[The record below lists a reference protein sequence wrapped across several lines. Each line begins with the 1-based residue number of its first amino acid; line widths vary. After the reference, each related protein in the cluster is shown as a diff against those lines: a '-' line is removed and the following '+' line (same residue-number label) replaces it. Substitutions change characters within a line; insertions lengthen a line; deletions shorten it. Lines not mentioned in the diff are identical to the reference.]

1 MLSRIKTW
9 FVPLLTLLAV
19 VGLGVFLTFNG
30 PTADLDSRANNNGSV
45 QVSAAEDEAKEMSF
59 YKLASAGSVLFN
71 KELAPQA
78 DEAKGLGQFQSQSN
92 AGVTGGLLGF
102 GDGNKTKGLT
112 GFFNSLLSSSSASMS
127 YDSIGAVENKAQGSN
142 NLKTQGYI
150 YLGASLKDLGLDS
163 TDTDGGL
170 GFGRYLVGIPVI
182 LVFLLSYL
190 VTVFFTVTA
199 TILKWFNPFALFYT
213 AATMLVPSTSG
224 FLGGESMPGWMNSIA
239 PLFTNLYLGMKDIGL
254 YFTIPVSVAL
264 MLAGVLLF
272 KKSPGGEGAW
282 GRLKKIILRLLFIFF
297 GIPILGSTYT
307 MSLDMMSSYSA
318 NNPAGD
324 LINKTF
330 IDFKAWA
337 QDNRLDLAGHRISYD
352 VGEGAAKGDTINMT
366 TSITG
371 DVNNRT
377 GKNMGEL
384 STVMSTMMRYMSSE
398 KYYASDFETYV
409 KSKMIGD
416 KDIGE
421 KFKKYKDADGIRDIE
436 DLNNDPFFG
445 TFGGGLYFDG
455 DQVWNTGGRFDSKD
469 SRVTMSAIA
478 MYNYLSTKFDKT
490 NLVVFSNEKASSGL
504 VREHHLSV
512 NLVGS
517 GFQSFFIWLD
527 LIMSMLVLIVIG
539 FYYAIGILIN
549 NISRMMQIVLAVP
562 FAAVGMLSQIA
573 KVVGYTAVMIA
584 EVLISMLVYSVA
596 VSVIMDFNNIL
607 TGVVRPLVD
616 TIPVVGH
623 IISILLI
630 IIKVILLFWFTAKAI
645 RIRGHIVKAFSD
657 ATTQVIDKFFLGTNG
672 GSSGVD
678 TGSRTP
684 GAGTVGGLGAGLAT
698 AAGLG
703 AGSKLMNGARKAAG
717 GVGGQSDGTIR
728 GIATGTG
735 GKGDP
740 SGAGGGPN
748 DPDDPNNPGGGIHGV
763 DGAQGELGSGTPL
776 LTSSGDGPDNDK
788 DERELGTDVLAKD
801 SLGGSE
807 KPIVGDKV
815 DAAKT
820 KAEATKDAVSG
831 VRKLAQGGAKVAGA
845 VSTGNAAVGLS
856 GAKDIVSGAKDIKG
870 AMDKNSEANQKL
882 DGARNDSPDG
892 RSSGVNATSF
902 PSATY
907 HSGTGNISYDGKS
920 ESFNRDNVVGKTSE
934 GAPVY
939 RTNDGQ
945 LIQIDKATAGMTADG
960 RTPPPPPNGIP
971 FDLPSS
977 LPTINSGGGTSGSS
991 PSAVT
996 GDSSGGTTGGSTGVG
1011 PGGTTG
1017 MASRGSSLNGGS
1029 GGSTTIN
1036 ANSTSNAND
1045 NSTNTTAGG
1054 KQTLGG
1060 KVAGAVSKATSLAT
1074 AGQSALSTKGATNQS
1089 KVVNNAS
1096 TILGATNSRTT
1107 NDISAGVGDILMGR
1121 TGGYS
1126 QNNVKQVANEKVSNN
1141 NTKVNRGGAIAT
1153 SNRNTKPAQRR
1164 QQQKVQTQQV
1174 KQRGTTVAA
1183 VKTLG
1188 TKVRSAAGG
1197 YRQPKQQRRLN
1208 TVKSVHVK
1216 SDVRNI
1222 AAHPSKP
1229 TRSGVVNRSD
1239 KKEDS
1244 GDWI

>member
-1 MLSRIKTW
+1 MFSRIKTW
-9 FVPLLTLLAV
+9 LVPLFTLLVV

-30 PTADLDSRANNNGSV
+30 PTADLDSRTDDNGSLH
-45 QVSAAEDEAKEMSF
+45 VSAADDEAKEMSF

-71 KELAPQA
+71 KELAPQT

-112 GFFNSLLSSSSASMS
+112 GFFNSLVSSSSASMS
-127 YDSIGAVENKAQGSN
+127 YDSVGAVENKAQGSN

-190 VTVFFTVTA
+190 ITVFFTVTA

-213 AATMLVPSTSG
+213 AATTLVPSTTG

-239 PLFTNLYLGMKDIGL
+239 PLFTNLYMGMKDIGL
-254 YFTIPVSVAL
+254 YFTIPVSIGL
-264 MLAGVLLF
+264 MLVGILLF

-307 MSLDMMSSYSA
+307 MSLDMMAGYSA
-318 NNPAGD
+318 NNPSGD

-330 IDFKAWA
+330 VDFKAWA
-337 QDNRLDLAGHRISYD
+337 QENRLDLAGHRISYD
-352 VGEGAAKGDTINMT
+352 VNEGSAKGDTINMT
-366 TSITG
+366 TAIAG

-421 KFKKYKDADGIRDIE
+421 KFKKYKDADGIREIK

-455 DQVWNTGGRFDSKD
+455 DQVWNTGDKFDNKN

-527 LIMSMLVLIVIG
+527 LIMSMIVLIVVG

-549 NISRMMQIVLAVP
+549 NISKMMQIVLAIP
-562 FAAVGMLSQIA
+562 FAAVGMLGQVA
-573 KVVGYTAVMIA
+573 KVVGYTAVMIS
-584 EVLISMLVYSVA
+584 EVLISMLVYSVV
-596 VSVIMDFNNIL
+596 VSVIMDFNNII
-607 TGVVRPLVD
+607 TGVVRPLVE

-630 IIKVILLFWFTAKAI
+630 IIKVLLLFWFTGKAI

-657 ATTQVIDKFFLGTNG
+657 ATTQVIDKFFLGANNG
-672 GSSGVD
+672 GSGVN
-678 TGSRTP
+678 TGSKTP
-684 GAGTVGGLGAGLAT
+684 GAGTVTGLGAGLAT

-703 AGSKLMNGARKAAG
+703 AGSKLMNGARKAKGALGAG
-717 GVGGQSDGTIR
+717 KGGDAVRGV
-728 GIATGTG
+728 ATGAG

-740 SGAGGGPN
+740 TGKGDPN
-748 DPDDPNNPGGGIHGV
+748 DPNKPGGGGGVHGV
-763 DGAQGELGSGTPL
+763 DGVQDELGSGTPL
-776 LTSSGDGPDNDK
+776 LTTSGAGDDK
-788 DERELGTDVLAKD
+788 DERETGSEVLSKD
-801 SLGGSE
+801 SLGESSE
-807 KPIVGDKV
+807 NKPSLADKAS
-815 DAAKT
+815 AAKD
-820 KAEATKDAVSG
+820 KAEAAKSAVDG
-831 VRKLAQGGAKVAGA
+831 VRKIAQGGAKVAGA
-845 VSTGNAAVGLS
+845 VATGNVAAG
-856 GAKDIVSGAKDIKG
+856 VSGAKDIASG
-870 AMDKNSEANQKL
+870 ASDLKDAADKNSQANEKL
-882 DGARNDSPDG
+882 NGGGTGGA
-892 RSSGVNATSF
+892 SGVSGDSGQNGGNGPVSNSNTIQTF
-902 PSATY
+902 PSAAY
-907 HSGTGNISYDGKS
+907 DSGSGLISYNGKS
-920 ESFNRDNVVGKTSE
+920 EQFNPDNIIGRTSE
-934 GAPVY
+934 DVPIY
-939 RTNDGQ
+939 RMSDGSVTQ
-945 LIQIDKATAGMTADG
+945 VDKATASMSAAGGPPNTPPGAG
-960 RTPPPPPNGIP
+960 GSPSTPPPPPGGGGATGV
-971 FDLPSS
+971 SS
-977 LPTINSGGGTSGSS
+977 GTGTSG
-991 PSAVT
+991 
-996 GDSSGGTTGGSTGVG
+996 
-1011 PGGTTG
+1011 
-1017 MASRGSSLNGGS
+1017 GS
-1029 GGSTTIN
+1029 GDSTTIN
-1036 ANSTSNAND
+1036 TSSTSNTSDNSTST
-1045 NSTNTTAGG
+1045 STSKPTV
-1054 KQTLGG
+1054 GG
-1060 KVAGAVSKATSLAT
+1060 KVGGAVAKAASLASL
-1074 AGQSALSTKGATNQS
+1074 GQSVLGNKNTTNQS

-1096 TILGATNSRTT
+1096 TSLGATNTRTT
-1107 NDISAGVGDILMGR
+1107 NDISAGVGAIL
-1121 TGGYS
+1121 TGKTGEYN
-1126 QNNVKQVANEKVSNN
+1126 QNNVSQSVNEKVSNN
-1141 NTKVNRGGAIAT
+1141 NTKVNRGGAVAT
-1153 SNRNTKPAQRR
+1153 SGGNAKTART
-1164 QQQKVQTQQV
+1164 QQQKQQKQVQTQQV
-1174 KQRGTTVAA
+1174 KQQGSARTTA
-1183 VKTLG
+1183 KTLG

-1197 YRQPKQQRRLN
+1197 YRQQKSQRQLKTVRSVQTKPEIRSVTSNVPRPKHN
-1208 TVKSVHVK
+1208 GVK
-1216 SDVRNI
+1216 
-1222 AAHPSKP
+1222 PS
-1229 TRSGVVNRSD
+1229 T

>member
-1 MLSRIKTW
+1 MFSRIKTW
-9 FVPLLTLLAV
+9 FVPLFTLLAV

-30 PTADLDSRANNNGSV
+30 PTADLDSRSNNSNSIHAN
-45 QVSAAEDEAKEMSF
+45 AAEDEAKEMSF

-684 GAGTVGGLGAGLAT
+684 GAGTVAGLGAGLAT

-703 AGSKLMNGARKAAG
+703 AGSRLMNGARKATG

-740 SGAGGGPN
+740 SGAGGSGDPN
-748 DPDDPNNPGGGIHGV
+748 DPNNPGGGGIHGV
-763 DGAQGELGSGTPL
+763 DGAQGELGGGTPL
-776 LTSSGDGPDNDK
+776 LTSSGDDSGNDK

-807 KPIVGDKV
+807 KPTVGDKV

-831 VRKLAQGGAKVAGA
+831 VRKLAQGGANVAGA

-856 GAKDIVSGAKDIKG
+856 GAKDIGSGAKDIKG

-882 DGARNDSPDG
+882 DGARNDSPSG
-892 RSSGVNATSF
+892 RPSGANVTSF

-945 LIQIDKATAGMTADG
+945 LIQIDKATASMTADG
-960 RTPPPPPNGIP
+960 RTPPPPPNGTP
-971 FDLPSS
+971 FDLPAS
-977 LPTINSGGGTSGSS
+977 LPTINPGGGTSGSS

-996 GDSSGGTTGGSTGVG
+996 GDSSGGAAGV
-1011 PGGTTG
+1011 GGTTG
-1017 MASRGSSLNGGS
+1017 VTSRGPSSNGGS
-1029 GGSTTIN
+1029 GGPTTIN
-1036 ANSTSNAND
+1036 ANSTSNTSD

-1074 AGQSALSTKGATNQS
+1074 AGQSTLGGKVATNQS

-1096 TILGATNSRTT
+1096 TNLGATNSRTN

-1121 TGGYS
+1121 TGGYN

-1153 SNRNTKPAQRR
+1153 SNRNTKSAQRR

-1174 KQRGTTVAA
+1174 KQRGTTATAA
-1183 VKTLG
+1183 KTLG

-1197 YRQPKQQRRLN
+1197 YRQQKVQRKLN
-1208 TVKSVHVK
+1208 TVKSVHAK
-1216 SDVRNI
+1216 SEIRNI
-1222 AAHPSKP
+1222 AAHPLKP
-1229 TRSGVVNRSD
+1229 TQSGVVNRSD

>member
-1 MLSRIKTW
+1 M
-9 FVPLLTLLAV
+9 FTLLVV

-30 PTADLDSRANNNGSV
+30 PTADLDSRTDDNGSLH
-45 QVSAAEDEAKEMSF
+45 VSAADDEAKEMSF

-71 KELAPQA
+71 KELAPQT

-112 GFFNSLLSSSSASMS
+112 GFFNSLVSSSSASMS
-127 YDSIGAVENKAQGSN
+127 YDSVGAVENKAQGSN

-190 VTVFFTVTA
+190 ITVFFTVTA

-213 AATMLVPSTSG
+213 AATTLVPSTTG

-239 PLFTNLYLGMKDIGL
+239 PLFTNLYMGMKDIGL
-254 YFTIPVSVAL
+254 YFTIPVSIGL
-264 MLAGVLLF
+264 MLVGILLF

-307 MSLDMMSSYSA
+307 MSLDMMAGYSA
-318 NNPAGD
+318 NNPSGD

-330 IDFKAWA
+330 VDFKAWA
-337 QDNRLDLAGHRISYD
+337 QENRLDLAGHRISYD
-352 VGEGAAKGDTINMT
+352 VNEGSAKGDTINMT
-366 TSITG
+366 TAIAG

-421 KFKKYKDADGIRDIE
+421 KFKKYKDADGIREIK

-455 DQVWNTGGRFDSKD
+455 DQVWNTGDKFDNKN

-527 LIMSMLVLIVIG
+527 LIMSMIVLIVVG

-549 NISRMMQIVLAVP
+549 NISKMMQIVLAIP
-562 FAAVGMLSQIA
+562 FAAVGMLGQVA
-573 KVVGYTAVMIA
+573 KVVGYTAVMIS
-584 EVLISMLVYSVA
+584 EVLISMLVYSVV
-596 VSVIMDFNNIL
+596 VSVIMDFNNII
-607 TGVVRPLVD
+607 TGVVRPLVE

-630 IIKVILLFWFTAKAI
+630 IIKVLLLFWFTGKAI

-657 ATTQVIDKFFLGTNG
+657 ATTQVIDKFFLGANNG
-672 GSSGVD
+672 GSGVN
-678 TGSRTP
+678 TGSKTP
-684 GAGTVGGLGAGLAT
+684 GAGTVAGLGAGLAT
-698 AAGLG
+698 AGGLA
-703 AGSKLMNGARKAAG
+703 AGSKLMNGARKAKGALG
-717 GVGGQSDGTIR
+717 GGKGGDAVR
-728 GIATGTG
+728 GVATGTG

-740 SGAGGGPN
+740 TGKGDPN
-748 DPDDPNNPGGGIHGV
+748 DPNKPGGGGGVHGV
-763 DGAQGELGSGTPL
+763 DGVQDELGSGTPL
-776 LTSSGDGPDNDK
+776 LTTSGAGDDK
-788 DERELGTDVLAKD
+788 DERETGSEVLSKD
-801 SLGGSE
+801 SLGESAE
-807 KPIVGDKV
+807 SKPSLADKAS
-815 DAAKT
+815 AAKD
-820 KAEATKDAVSG
+820 KAESAKSAVDG
-831 VRKLAQGGAKVAGA
+831 VRKIAQGGAKVAGA
-845 VSTGNAAVGLS
+845 VATGNVAAG
-856 GAKDIVSGAKDIKG
+856 VSGAKDIASG
-870 AMDKNSEANQKL
+870 ASDLKDAADKNSQANERL
-882 DGARNDSPDG
+882 NGG
-892 RSSGVNATSF
+892 GTGGVSGVSGDSGQNGGNGPVSNSTSIQTF
-902 PSATY
+902 PSAAY
-907 HSGTGNISYDGKS
+907 DSGSGLISYNGKS
-920 ESFNRDNVVGKTSE
+920 EQFNPDNVIGRTSE
-934 GAPVY
+934 DVPIY
-939 RTNDGQ
+939 RMSDGSVTQ
-945 LIQIDKATAGMTADG
+945 VDKATASMFAAAGGPPNTPPG
-960 RTPPPPPNGIP
+960 SGGSPSTPPPPGGGGATGV
-971 FDLPSS
+971 SS
-977 LPTINSGGGTSGSS
+977 STGTSG
-991 PSAVT
+991 
-996 GDSSGGTTGGSTGVG
+996 
-1011 PGGTTG
+1011 
-1017 MASRGSSLNGGS
+1017 GS
-1029 GGSTTIN
+1029 GDSTTIN
-1036 ANSTSNAND
+1036 TSSTSNTSDNSTST
-1045 NSTNTTAGG
+1045 STSKPTV
-1054 KQTLGG
+1054 GG
-1060 KVAGAVSKATSLAT
+1060 KVGGAVAKATSLASL
-1074 AGQSALSTKGATNQS
+1074 GQSVLGNKNTTNQS

-1096 TILGATNSRTT
+1096 TSLGATNTRTT
-1107 NDISAGVGDILMGR
+1107 NDISAGVGAIL
-1121 TGGYS
+1121 TGKTGEYN
-1126 QNNVKQVANEKVSNN
+1126 QNNVSQSVNEKVSNN
-1141 NTKVNRGGAIAT
+1141 NTKVNRGGGAVAT
-1153 SNRNTKPAQRR
+1153 SGGNTKTART
-1164 QQQKVQTQQV
+1164 QQQKQQKQVQTQQV
-1174 KQRGTTVAA
+1174 KQQGSARTTA
-1183 VKTLG
+1183 KTLG

-1197 YRQPKQQRRLN
+1197 YRQQKPQRQLKTVRSVQTKPEIRTVTSNVPRPKHN
-1208 TVKSVHVK
+1208 GVK
-1216 SDVRNI
+1216 
-1222 AAHPSKP
+1222 PS
-1229 TRSGVVNRSD
+1229 T

>member
-1 MLSRIKTW
+1 MFSRIKTW
-9 FVPLLTLLAV
+9 LVPLFALLAV

-30 PTADLDSRANNNGSV
+30 PTADLDSRSNNSNSIHAN
-45 QVSAAEDEAKEMSF
+45 AAEDEAKEMSF

-478 MYNYLSTKFDKT
+478 MYNYLSTRFDKT

-684 GAGTVGGLGAGLAT
+684 GAGTVAGLGAGLAT

-703 AGSKLMNGARKAAG
+703 AGSKLMNGARKTAG

-735 GKGDP
+735 GKGYP
-740 SGAGGGPN
+740 SGAGGPGDPN
-748 DPDDPNNPGGGIHGV
+748 DPNNPGGGGIHGV

-807 KPIVGDKV
+807 KPTVGDKV
-815 DAAKT
+815 DAAKI

-870 AMDKNSEANQKL
+870 AMDKNSEANDQLKGAHN
-882 DGARNDSPDG
+882 DGSNGAKPDDG
-892 RSSGVNATSF
+892 RSNNGPKPISGGIQVF

-907 HSGTGNISYDGKS
+907 NAATGQVKFGDNSEKFNPDSVIGKTADNVPIYRMNDGQVTQLDKSAGSISTGSGGPGGPPPTNGGASIQSLPSSAYDSMSGQVSYNGKS
-920 ESFNRDNVVGKTSE
+920 EAYNADSVVGKT
-934 GAPVY
+934 ADNVPIY
-939 RTNDGQ
+939 RMKDGSLTQ
-945 LIQIDKATAGMTADG
+945 LDKATASVPVGPSDNK
-960 RTPPPPPNGIP
+960 PP
-971 FDLPSS
+971 
-977 LPTINSGGGTSGSS
+977 SGGGAVARAASLASLGQSITGSK
-991 PSAVT
+991 
-996 GDSSGGTTGGSTGVG
+996 GGT
-1011 PGGTTG
+1011 
-1017 MASRGSSLNGGS
+1017 
-1029 GGSTTIN
+1029 
-1036 ANSTSNAND
+1036 
-1045 NSTNTTAGG
+1045 
-1054 KQTLGG
+1054 
-1060 KVAGAVSKATSLAT
+1060 
-1074 AGQSALSTKGATNQS
+1074 TNQS

-1096 TILGATNSRTT
+1096 TNLGSTNTRTN
-1107 NDISAGVGDILMGR
+1107 NDISAGVGAIL
-1121 TGGYS
+1121 TGKSGEYN
-1126 QNNVKQVANEKVSNN
+1126 QNNVKQSLNEKVSNS
-1141 NTKVNRGGAIAT
+1141 NTKVNRGGIVAT
-1153 SNRNTKPAQRR
+1153 STGLART
-1164 QQQKVQTQQV
+1164 QQQKQQQRVQTQQS
-1174 KQRGTTVAA
+1174 KQQSNARVTA
-1183 VKTLG
+1183 KTLG

-1197 YRQPKQQRRLN
+1197 YRQQKSQRQLKTVRSVQTKPEVRNVTNKVYSTKQQGVKMN
-1208 TVKSVHVK
+1208 T
-1216 SDVRNI
+1216 
-1222 AAHPSKP
+1222 
-1229 TRSGVVNRSD
+1229 

>member
-1 MLSRIKTW
+1 M
-9 FVPLLTLLAV
+9 LTLLVV

-30 PTADLDSRANNNGSV
+30 PTADLDSRSNNSNSIHAN
-45 QVSAAEDEAKEMSF
+45 AAEDEAKEMSF

-239 PLFTNLYLGMKDIGL
+239 PLFMNLYLGMKDIGL

-421 KFKKYKDADGIRDIE
+421 KFKKYKDADGIRNIE

-630 IIKVILLFWFTAKAI
+630 IIKVILLFWFTVKAI

-703 AGSKLMNGARKAAG
+703 AGSRLMNGARKAAG

-740 SGAGGGPN
+740 SGAGGPSDPN
-748 DPDDPNNPGGGIHGV
+748 DPNNPGGGGIHGV
-763 DGAQGELGSGTPL
+763 DGAQGELGGGTPL
-776 LTSSGDGPDNDK
+776 LTSSGDDSGNDK

-807 KPIVGDKV
+807 KPTVGDKV

-870 AMDKNSEANQKL
+870 AIDKNSEANQKL
-882 DGARNDSPDG
+882 DGARNDGANG
-892 RSSGVNATSF
+892 RSNAANVTSF

-920 ESFNRDNVVGKTSE
+920 ESFNRDNVVGKTAE

-945 LIQIDKATAGMTADG
+945 LIQIDKATASMTADG
-960 RTPPPPPNGIP
+960 RTPPPPPPGGTP
-971 FDLPSS
+971 FDLPAS
-977 LPTINSGGGTSGSS
+977 LPTINPGGGTSGSS
-991 PSAVT
+991 SSAVVS
-996 GDSSGGTTGGSTGVG
+996 DSSGGTTGV
-1011 PGGTTG
+1011 
-1017 MASRGSSLNGGS
+1017 ASRGVSSNGD
-1029 GGSTTIN
+1029 STTIN
-1036 ANSTSNAND
+1036 ANSTSNASD
-1045 NSTNTTAGG
+1045 NSMNTTTGG

-1060 KVAGAVSKATSLAT
+1060 KV
-1074 AGQSALSTKGATNQS
+1074 ATNQS

-1096 TILGATNSRTT
+1096 TNLGATNSRTT
-1107 NDISAGVGDILMGR
+1107 NDISAGVGAIL
-1121 TGGYS
+1121 TGKSGEYN
-1126 QNNVKQVANEKVSNN
+1126 QNNVRQVANEKVSNN
-1141 NTKVNRGGAIAT
+1141 NTKVNRGGTIAT
-1153 SNRNTKPAQRR
+1153 SNRGAKPQQQR
-1164 QQQKVQTQQV
+1164 QQQRVQTQQS
-1174 KQRGTTVAA
+1174 KQQSNARATA
-1183 VKTLG
+1183 VKALG

-1216 SDVRNI
+1216 SDIRNI
-1222 AAHPSKP
+1222 AAHQSKP

>member
-1 MLSRIKTW
+1 MFSRIKTW
-9 FVPLLTLLAV
+9 FVPLFTLLAV

-30 PTADLDSRANNNGSV
+30 PTADLDSRTDDNGSLH
-45 QVSAAEDEAKEMSF
+45 VSAADDEAKEMSF

-71 KELAPQA
+71 KELAPQT

-112 GFFNSLLSSSSASMS
+112 GFFNSLVSSSSASMS
-127 YDSIGAVENKAQGSN
+127 YDSVGAVENKAQGSN

-190 VTVFFTVTA
+190 ITVFFTVTA

-213 AATMLVPSTSG
+213 AATTLVPSTTG

-239 PLFTNLYLGMKDIGL
+239 PLFTNLYMGMKDIGL
-254 YFTIPVSVAL
+254 YFTIPVSIGL
-264 MLAGVLLF
+264 MLVGILLF

-307 MSLDMMSSYSA
+307 MSLDMMAGYSA
-318 NNPAGD
+318 NNPSGD

-337 QDNRLDLAGHRISYD
+337 QENRLDLAGHRISYD
-352 VGEGAAKGDTINMT
+352 VHEGSAKGDTINMT
-366 TSITG
+366 TAIAG

-421 KFKKYKDADGIRDIE
+421 KFKKYKDADGIREIK

-455 DQVWNTGGRFDSKD
+455 DQVWNTGDKFDNKN

-527 LIMSMLVLIVIG
+527 LIMSMIVLIVVG

-549 NISRMMQIVLAVP
+549 NISKMMQIVLAIP
-562 FAAVGMLSQIA
+562 FAAVGMLGQVA
-573 KVVGYTAVMIA
+573 KVVGYTAVMIS
-584 EVLISMLVYSVA
+584 EVLISMLVYSVV
-596 VSVIMDFNNIL
+596 VSVIMDFNNII
-607 TGVVRPLVD
+607 TGVVRPLVE

-630 IIKVILLFWFTAKAI
+630 IIKVLLLFWFTGKAI

-657 ATTQVIDKFFLGTNG
+657 ATTQVIDKFFLGANNG
-672 GSSGVD
+672 GSGVN
-678 TGSRTP
+678 TGSKTP
-684 GAGTVGGLGAGLAT
+684 GAGTVAGLGAGLAT
-698 AAGLG
+698 AGGLA
-703 AGSKLMNGARKAAG
+703 AGSKLMNGARKAKGALG
-717 GVGGQSDGTIR
+717 GGKGGDTVR
-728 GIATGTG
+728 GVATGTG

-740 SGAGGGPN
+740 TGKGDPN
-748 DPDDPNNPGGGIHGV
+748 DPNKPGGGGVHGADDV
-763 DGAQGELGSGTPL
+763 QDELGGGTPL
-776 LTSSGDGPDNDK
+776 LTTSGAGDDK
-788 DERELGTDVLAKD
+788 DERETGNDVLSKD
-801 SLGGSE
+801 SLGESAE
-807 KPIVGDKV
+807 SKPSLADKAN
-815 DAAKT
+815 AAKD
-820 KAEATKDAVSG
+820 KAEAAKSAVDG
-831 VRKLAQGGAKVAGA
+831 VRKIAQGGAKVAGA
-845 VSTGNAAVGLS
+845 VATGNVAAG
-856 GAKDIVSGAKDIKG
+856 VSGAKDIASG
-870 AMDKNSEANQKL
+870 ASDLKDAADKNSQANQKL
-882 DGARNDSPDG
+882 DGARNDG
-892 RSSGVNATSF
+892 ASGGTNADNATSF

-907 HSGTGNISYDGKS
+907 HGGTGNISYDGGS
-920 ESFNRDNVVGKTSE
+920 EAFNRDNVIGRTAE
-934 GAPVY
+934 GSPVY

-945 LIQIDKATAGMTADG
+945 LIQIDKATASMRADG
-960 RTPPPPPNGIP
+960 SPTPPPPGGTP
-971 FDLPSS
+971 FDLPPS
-977 LPTINSGGGTSGSS
+977 LPTISPSGGGSGSS
-991 PSAVT
+991 
-996 GDSSGGTTGGSTGVG
+996 SSVVSSTS

-1017 MASRGSSLNGGS
+1017 QGGTTTSGGTTSVASRGGSSDGGP
-1029 GGSTTIN
+1029 TTIN
-1036 ANSTSNAND
+1036 ANSTSNTSD
-1045 NSTNTTAGG
+1045 NSTSTTTGG

-1060 KVAGAVSKATSLAT
+1060 KVAGAVSKATSLAA
-1074 AGQSALSTKGATNQS
+1074 AGKSALSGGTTTNQS

-1096 TILGATNSRTT
+1096 TNLGATNTRTT
-1107 NDISAGVGDILMGR
+1107 NDISAGVGAIL
-1121 TGGYS
+1121 TGKTGEYN
-1126 QNNVKQVANEKVSNN
+1126 QNNVKQVANEQVSNN
-1141 NTKVNRGGAIAT
+1141 NTKVNRGGGAVAT
-1153 SNRNTKPAQRR
+1153 SGNNART
-1164 QQQKVQTQQV
+1164 QQQKRQKQVQTQQV
-1174 KQRGTTVAA
+1174 KQQGSARTTA
-1183 VKTLG
+1183 KTLG
-1188 TKVRSAAGG
+1188 TKVRSASGG
-1197 YRQPKQQRRLN
+1197 YRQQKSQRQLK

-1216 SDVRNI
+1216 SEIRNI
-1222 AAHPSKP
+1222 AAHPLKP
-1229 TRSGVVNRSD
+1229 TQSGVVNRSD

>member
-1 MLSRIKTW
+1 MFSRIKTW
-9 FVPLLTLLAV
+9 FVPLLTLLVV

-30 PTADLDSRANNNGSV
+30 PTADLDSRSNNSNSIHAN
-45 QVSAAEDEAKEMSF
+45 AAEDEAKEMSF

-239 PLFTNLYLGMKDIGL
+239 PLFMNLYLGMKDIGL

-421 KFKKYKDADGIRDIE
+421 KFKKYKDADGIRNIE

-630 IIKVILLFWFTAKAI
+630 IIKVILLFWFTVKAI

-703 AGSKLMNGARKAAG
+703 AGSRLMNGARKAAG

-740 SGAGGGPN
+740 SGAGGPSDPN
-748 DPDDPNNPGGGIHGV
+748 DPNNPGGGGIHGV
-763 DGAQGELGSGTPL
+763 DGAQGELGGGTPL
-776 LTSSGDGPDNDK
+776 LTSSGDDSGNDK

-807 KPIVGDKV
+807 KPTVGDKV

-870 AMDKNSEANQKL
+870 AIDKNSEANQKL
-882 DGARNDSPDG
+882 DGARNDGANG
-892 RSSGVNATSF
+892 RSNAANVTSF

-920 ESFNRDNVVGKTSE
+920 ESFNRDNVVGKTAE

-945 LIQIDKATAGMTADG
+945 LIQIDKATASMTADG
-960 RTPPPPPNGIP
+960 RTPPPPPPGGTP
-971 FDLPSS
+971 FDLPAS
-977 LPTINSGGGTSGSS
+977 LPTINPGGGTSGSS
-991 PSAVT
+991 SSAVVS
-996 GDSSGGTTGGSTGVG
+996 DSSGGTTGV
-1011 PGGTTG
+1011 
-1017 MASRGSSLNGGS
+1017 ASRGVSSNGD
-1029 GGSTTIN
+1029 STTIN
-1036 ANSTSNAND
+1036 ANSTSNASD
-1045 NSTNTTAGG
+1045 NSMNTTTGG

-1060 KVAGAVSKATSLAT
+1060 KV
-1074 AGQSALSTKGATNQS
+1074 ATNQS

-1096 TILGATNSRTT
+1096 TNLGATNSRTT
-1107 NDISAGVGDILMGR
+1107 NDISAGVGAIL
-1121 TGGYS
+1121 TGKSGEYN
-1126 QNNVKQVANEKVSNN
+1126 QNNVRQVANEKVSNN
-1141 NTKVNRGGAIAT
+1141 NTKVNRGGTIAT
-1153 SNRNTKPAQRR
+1153 SNRGAKPQQQR
-1164 QQQKVQTQQV
+1164 QQQRVQTQQS
-1174 KQRGTTVAA
+1174 KQQSNARATA
-1183 VKTLG
+1183 VKALG

-1216 SDVRNI
+1216 SDIRNI
-1222 AAHPSKP
+1222 AAHQSKP

>member
-1 MLSRIKTW
+1 MFSKIKTW
-9 FVPLLTLLAV
+9 LVPLFTLMVV

-30 PTADLDSRANNNGSV
+30 PTADLDSRTDNNDSLH
-45 QVSAAEDEAKEMSF
+45 VSAADDEAKEMSF

-71 KELAPQA
+71 KELAPQT

-112 GFFNSLLSSSSASMS
+112 GFFNSLVSSSSASMS
-127 YDSIGAVENKAQGSN
+127 YDSVGAVENKAQGSN

-213 AATMLVPSTSG
+213 AATTLVPSTSG

-239 PLFTNLYLGMKDIGL
+239 PLFTNLYMGMKDIGL
-254 YFTIPVSVAL
+254 YFTIPVSVGL

-272 KKSPGGEGAW
+272 KKSPGGDGAW

-318 NNPAGD
+318 NNPSGD

-337 QDNRLDLAGHRISYD
+337 QENRLDLAGHRISYD
-352 VGEGAAKGDTINMT
+352 VNEGSAKGDTINMT
-366 TSITG
+366 TAITG

-377 GKNMGEL
+377 GKNMGEF

-421 KFKKYKDADGIRDIE
+421 KFKKYKDADGIREIK

-455 DQVWNTGGRFDSKD
+455 DQVWNTGDKFDNKN

-527 LIMSMLVLIVIG
+527 LIMSMVVLIIVG

-562 FAAVGMLSQIA
+562 FAAVGMLGQIA

-584 EVLISMLVYSVA
+584 EVLISMLVYSVV
-596 VSVIMDFNNIL
+596 VSVIMDFNNII

-630 IIKVILLFWFTAKAI
+630 IIKVVLLFWFTGKAI

-672 GSSGVD
+672 GSSGVN
-678 TGSRTP
+678 TASKNP
-684 GAGTVGGLGAGLAT
+684 GAGAVGALGAGLAT

-703 AGSKLMNGARKAAG
+703 AGSKLMNGARKGKG
-717 GVGGQSDGTIR
+717 GASGGAVR
-728 GIATGTG
+728 GVATGTG
-735 GKGDP
+735 GKDDP
-740 SGAGGGPN
+740 TATGSGNPKDPN
-748 DPDDPNNPGGGIHGV
+748 DPNNPNGALGIEGV
-763 DGAQGELGSGTPL
+763 KGELGDGTPL
-776 LTSSGDGPDNDK
+776 LTSSGEGTGSDK
-788 DERELGTDVLAKD
+788 DARETGTGVLDKD
-801 SLGGSE
+801 SLGEGE
-807 KPIVGDKV
+807 KPTFGDKV
-815 DAAKT
+815 ESAKT
-820 KAEATKDAVSG
+820 KAEAAKDKAEALKDAVG
-831 VRKLAQGGAKVAGA
+831 GARKIAQGGAKVAGA
-845 VSTGNAAVGLS
+845 VATGNVAAG
-856 GAKDIVSGAKDIKG
+856 VSGAKDIASGAKDLKG
-870 AMDKNSEANQKL
+870 AAEKNAEANQKL
-882 DGARNDSPDG
+882 DNARNDNSNGGTNTD
-892 RSSGVNATSF
+892 SVASF

-907 HSGTGNISYDGKS
+907 HSGSGNISYDGKS
-920 ESFNRDNVVGKTSE
+920 EAFNRDNIVGKTSE

-945 LIQIDKATAGMTADG
+945 LIQIDKATASMRADG
-960 RTPPPPPNGIP
+960 SPTPPPSGGTP
-971 FDLPSS
+971 FDLPPS
-977 LPTINSGGGTSGSS
+977 LPTINPGGGTSGSS
-991 PSAVT
+991 SSAV
-996 GDSSGGTTGGSTGVG
+996 SSGTSES
-1011 PGGTTG
+1011 P
-1017 MASRGSSLNGGS
+1017 
-1029 GGSTTIN
+1029 TTIN
-1036 ANSTSNAND
+1036 ANSTSNTSD
-1045 NSTNTTAGG
+1045 NSTSTTTSG

-1060 KVAGAVSKATSLAT
+1060 KVASAVGKATSLASV
-1074 AGQSALSTKGATNQS
+1074 GQAVLGGKGTTNQS

-1096 TILGATNSRTT
+1096 TNLGATNSRTT

-1141 NTKVNRGGAIAT
+1141 NTKVNKGGAVAT
-1153 SNRNTKPAQRR
+1153 SNRNAKPQQRR

-1174 KQRGTTVAA
+1174 KQRGTTAA
-1183 VKTLG
+1183 AAKTLG

-1197 YRQPKQQRRLN
+1197 YRQQKVQRKLN
-1208 TVKSVHVK
+1208 TVKRVHAK
-1216 SDVRNI
+1216 SEIRNI
-1222 AAHPSKP
+1222 AAHPMKP
-1229 TRSGVVNRSD
+1229 TQRGVVNRSD